1 MLALGPKDLFNI
13 DYVIF
18 GFNTRHRNH
27 VYTLLDRVVENLD
40 IVGAQDREIQI
51 LGPIQPWYV
60 DGLVFLDLPIVL
72 HSADDQNLLFFKE
85 RVA

>member
-1 MLALGPKDLFNI
+1 M
-13 DYVIF
+13 
-18 GFNTRHRNH
+18 H
-27 VYTLLDRVVENLD
+27 TLLDWVVENLD

-60 DGLVFLDLPIVL
+60 DGLVFFDLPIVL
-72 HSADDQNLLFFKE
+72 HSADDQNLLFLKE